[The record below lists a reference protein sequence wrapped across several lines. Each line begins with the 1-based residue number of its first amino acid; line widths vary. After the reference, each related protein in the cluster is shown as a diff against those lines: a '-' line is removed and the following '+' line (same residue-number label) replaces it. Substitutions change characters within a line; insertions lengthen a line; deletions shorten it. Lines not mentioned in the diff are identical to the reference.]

1 MDPSTPLL
9 GPSGQQAN
17 GLEASDARR
26 QGGKHAQH
34 PGEGGSPRAERWSP
48 IVPALV
54 GLYKLLASVH
64 RANQATHDFVQR
76 MIQSAQRVFGGI
88 CSEALTLE
96 EKTRLT
102 IRIYDSYP
110 VYFSVGND
118 LYTWEE
124 PWFARRLPA
133 PPAQVLVG
141 ACGTGREAVALAARG
156 YRVDALEPAPDFV
169 DESRRRLGAR
179 GNVYKLSYEELSA
192 VVLDGKDS
200 FEATPRGTR
209 YDAVVLGS
217 GSMTHV
223 LDPHEQ
229 ERLLRSM
236 CRLCPQGPIL
246 ASFFCEPEEAPV
258 RAGRATRFG
267 RSMGRALA
275 RLRFMSPAHCDRLS
289 YRAHSGFAYTFTP
302 REIERLA
309 SAIGRPLAWENDD
322 DKLRPFHYATF
333 LAP

>member
-9 GPSGQQAN
+9 GPSGRQAN
-17 GLEASDARR
+17 ALEASEARR
-26 QGGKHAQH
+26 EDGKHAQQ
-34 PGEGGSPRAERWSP
+34 PSEGGGPQARRWSP

-54 GLYKLLASVH
+54 GLYKLLALAD
-64 RANQATHDFVQR
+64 RANQAAHEFVQR
-76 MIQSAQRVFGGI
+76 VTQSAQRVFGGI

-96 EKTRLT
+96 EKSRLT

-118 LYTWEE
+118 LYAWEE

-133 PPAQVLVG
+133 PPARVLVG

-156 YRVDALEPAPDFV
+156 YRVDALEPAPEFV
-169 DESRRRLGAR
+169 DESRRRLGTR
-179 GNVYKLSYEELSA
+179 GHVYKLSYEELSA
-192 VVLDGKDS
+192 VLLDGKDS
-200 FEATPRGTR
+200 LEPTPRNTR
-209 YDAVVLGS
+209 YDAVILGS

-246 ASFFCEPEEAPV
+246 ASFFCEPEETPV

-275 RLRFMSPAHCDRLS
+275 HLRFMPPAHSDRLS

-309 SAIGRPLAWENDD
+309 REIGRPLAWENEDS
-322 DKLRPFHYATF
+322 KLRPFHYATF
-333 LAP
+333 PPP

>member
-9 GPSGQQAN
+9 GRSAQQAD
-17 GLEASDARR
+17 GPETREAR
-26 QGGKHAQH
+26 QRGKHVQH
-34 PGEGGSPRAERWSP
+34 HGEGGSPGAERWRP
-48 IVPALV
+48 IVPAFV
-54 GLYKLLASVH
+54 GVYKVLALVH
-64 RANQATHDFVQR
+64 RANQATHEFVQQ
-76 MIQSAQRVFGGI
+76 ITHSAQRVFGGI
-88 CSEALTLE
+88 CSEGLTLE

-110 VYFSVGND
+110 DYFSVGNE
-118 LYTWEE
+118 LYAWEE

-133 PPAQVLVG
+133 PPASVLVG
-141 ACGTGREAVALAARG
+141 ACGTGREALALAVRG
-156 YRVDALEPAPDFV
+156 YRVDALEPAPEFV
-169 DESRRRLGAR
+169 DESRRRLAAR
-179 GNVYKLSYEELSA
+179 GHVYKLAYEELSA

-200 FEATPRGTR
+200 LEATPRGTR
-209 YDAVVLGS
+209 YDAVILGS

-223 LDPHEQ
+223 LDPRQQ

-258 RAGRATRFG
+258 CAGRATRLG

-275 RLRFMSPAHCDRLS
+275 RFRSMPPAHSDRLS

-302 REIERLA
+302 REIEQLA

-322 DKLRPFHYATF
+322 NKLRPFHYATF